1 MRCIAWVVLLQPHL
15 AGPACSLS
23 ALKPGHMLS
32 VSLTCA
38 FAGPL
43 GASDDLPVQ
52 PPAPPGHHQG
62 NPTIDLKD
70 VARLSQ
76 HTGVLDSRK
85 EGMSM
90 DYPSGF
96 TIPIPRS
103 DDSQGTNRSSIDFRC
118 ACLSNIANS
127 RMHCVL

>member
-1 MRCIAWVVLLQPHL
+1 MGMLGRYFCCFTRPVQQENCIKP
-15 AGPACSLS
+15 GPMLS
-23 ALKPGHMLS
+23 ASLNC
-32 VSLTCA
+32 VS
-38 FAGPL
+38 AGPL

-52 PPAPPGHHQG
+52 PPAPPGQRQD

-76 HTGVLDSRK
+76 HTGVHDNQN
-85 EGMSM
+85 EGMST
-90 DYPSGF
+90 DSPSGF

-118 ACLSNIANS
+118 VCLINIANC